1 MLDKLAFIAY
11 NKDIE
16 NKRERILIMTRKI
29 TRKEMDT
36 IDNNLVANWAK
47 PFCNYTLTKDSEDN
61 FICNVRVKTWFY
73 LVATLPLHLIKAVQL
88 MWDGG
93 LVEFSIDG
101 PHLGTSTYSWGSTR
115 WERANKI
122 WEKA

>member
-61 FICNVRVKTWFY
+61 FICDVRVKTWFY
-73 LVATLPLHLIKAVQL
+73 LVATIPVHLIKVVQL

-101 PHLGTSTYSWGSTR
+101 PHITTNTYSWGSTR